1 MAESEQQIPLPVTQP
16 ESDFYW
22 EKAKNHELWVRKCNA
37 CNKAYFYPRDFC
49 PKCHSR
55 DVSWVQSSGKGTLY
69 AFSIVHRSPPPFR
82 QRCPYVVALV
92 EVEDGTRIPT
102 NLVMDDPTPE
112 KIKIGMPLEVIFE
125 DVTEEVTLP
134 KFKPA

>member
-1 MAESEQQIPLPVTQP
+1 MADYDLPLPVAQP
-16 ESDFYW
+16 ESDYYW
-22 EKAKNHELWVRKCNA
+22 EKAKARELWLRKCNA

-49 PKCHSR
+49 PTCQSK
-55 DVSWVQSSGKGTLY
+55 DVTWIQSSGKGTLY

-82 QRCPYVVALV
+82 AVCPYVIALV
-92 EVEDGTRIPT
+92 EVEDGARIPT
-102 NLVMDDPTPE
+102 NIVIEDPTPE
-112 KIKIGMPLEVIFE
+112 NLSVGMALEVTFD